1 MELGMSDNEQNTLA
15 AQQRLQGLREAPSA
29 QFGGVAPASRYQTLS
44 GVFNVLR
51 ERWKTVAQVFA
62 VVLVLGVLAC
72 LAIRSYSATTIIEI
86 NKDDPSDNDAA
97 QTNGPALTSDDI
109 MTEIQTDVSILQT
122 DDGLALAVIKNLNL
136 MQLPSYQKLI
146 DPNEK
151 GRSLEEAPR
160 TRDKVLRKF
169 RGPLKVDAPLQTRLI
184 TISYSSKDPVLA
196 ARITN
201 GMAQT
206 FIDDTLARRQGSIL
220 KSSSWLQQEL
230 AKLKKQVE
238 ESEQN
243 LADYERNTGMAGIQ
257 LTGAANGNGGSSVSV
272 SPENTVTSRLFSLNQ
287 ELTAAESSRIS
298 AETINHLLQSQ
309 DPEAVLGF
317 GPLSVAGTGGGGSA
331 ITPEAVTLINALRAQ
346 ETDLSRQYSAASV
359 NYGTNNPRI
368 VQLQQQIDT
377 VKGQIR
383 AEVERIRQR
392 SANDLAYAVRNEADI
407 RQQFAKQEDAANSM
421 ADKSVKL
428 QLLAQEAFSNRALY
442 EGLFSKLQTATLS
455 SGTRATRISIVD
467 PALPEGSPSKPKWA
481 IFLAAI
487 IAIGLFLGATAA
499 FLKESL
505 DETIRSPHDLDETQG
520 LPMLGYIPSLQLATD
535 GSGAGRGSQLITNP
549 RSPFSEAF
557 RSLRTA
563 VNLLV
568 PPARNRSFL
577 ITSALGGDGKTTVA
591 YNLGVAFAQQGARVL
606 LIDGDLRNPDLHR
619 LFQTPL
625 SPGVTEL
632 CAQPAGS
639 AELAGI
645 VQHSSLP
652 TLFMLPAGERPDF
665 PSELLESVAFSL
677 LLSKVSAVYDYVV
690 IDSPPILAVT
700 DASILATKVGG
711 VIAVLRSRST
721 TRAVVAG
728 LVKAM
733 MRTNAPSVSFVLND
747 VRNPTLD
754 GFYDYSYSRE
764 KGGRLAANA

>member
-1 MELGMSDNEQNTLA
+1 MSELEQNILA
-15 AQQRLQGLREAPSA
+15 GQQRIQNLRDASTA
-29 QFGGVAPASRYQTLS
+29 SFMGTAPASRYQTLS
-44 GVFNVLR
+44 GVLNVLR
-51 ERWKTVAQVFA
+51 QRWKTIAKVFS
-62 VVLVLGVLAC
+62 VVLVLGVLVC
-72 LAIRSYSATTIIEI
+72 LFIRAYSATTILEI

-97 QTNGPALTSDDI
+97 QVNGPALTADDI
-109 MTEIQTDVSILQT
+109 QSEIQTDVSILQT

-136 MQLPSYQKLI
+136 MQLPRYQKQI
-146 DPNEK
+146 DPSEK
-151 GRSLEEAPR
+151 GRPLDEAPR
-160 TRDKVLRKF
+160 TRDKVLKMF
-169 RGPLKVDAPLQTRLI
+169 RGPLKIDSPLQTRLI
-184 TISYSSKDPVLA
+184 TITYTSKDPVLA
-196 ARITN
+196 AKITN
-201 GMAQT
+201 GIAQT
-206 FIDDTLARRQGSIL
+206 FIDDTLQRRQGAIL
-220 KSSSWLQQEL
+220 KSSGWLQQEL
-230 AKLKKQVE
+230 AKLKQQVQ

-257 LTGAANGNGGSSVSV
+257 LTGAANGNGGSSVSI

-317 GPLSVAGTGGGGSA
+317 GPLSVASTGGASSA
-331 ITPEAVTLINALRAQ
+331 ITPEAVTLISALRAQ
-346 ETDLSRQYSAASV
+346 ETDLSRQYASASV
-359 NYGTNNPRI
+359 TYGANNPRL

-377 VKGQIR
+377 VKAQIK

-407 RQQFAKQEDAANSM
+407 RQQFSKQEDAANSM

-455 SGTRATRISIVD
+455 SGTRATRISVVD

-505 DETIRSPHDLDETQG
+505 DETIRSPLDLDEAQG
-520 LPMLGYIPSLQLATD
+520 LPMLGYIPRLQV
-535 GSGAGRGSQLITNP
+535 SGGLDANSHSQLITNP
-549 RSPFSEAF
+549 KSPFSEAF

-606 LIDGDLRNPDLHR
+606 LIDGDLRNPELHR
-619 LFQTPL
+619 LFQTSL
-625 SPGVTEL
+625 SPGVTDL
-632 CAQPAGS
+632 CAQSTGS
-639 AELAGI
+639 TELVGI
-645 VQHSSLP
+645 VQHASLP
-652 TLFMLPAGERPDF
+652 TLFMLPAGERPEF
-665 PSELLESVAFSL
+665 PSELLESVAFNL
-677 LLSKVSAVYDYVV
+677 LLSRVSAVYDYIV

-700 DASILATKVGG
+700 DASILAAKVGA
-711 VIAVLRSRST
+711 VIAVLRSRRT

-733 MRTNAPSVSFVLND
+733 LRTNVPNVSFVLND
-747 VRNPTLD
+747 VRHPTLD
-754 GFYDYSYSRE
+754 GFYDYSYSRD